1 MKHLLVENELKKLK
15 TFDSS
20 YFRQKDY
27 LQEDYLILKTMD
39 KYFKKIANTKSIFKS
54 DDVIKSPAIN
64 DNILAPELDS
74 ILIKKYL

>member
-1 MKHLLVENELKKLK
+1 
-15 TFDSS
+15 
-20 YFRQKDY
+20 
-27 LQEDYLILKTMD
+27 MD